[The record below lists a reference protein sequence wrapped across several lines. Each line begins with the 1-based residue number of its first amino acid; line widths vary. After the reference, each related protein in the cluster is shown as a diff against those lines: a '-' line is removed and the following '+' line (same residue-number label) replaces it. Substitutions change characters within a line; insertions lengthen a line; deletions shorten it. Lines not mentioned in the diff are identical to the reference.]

1 MRDNEDFRFS
11 RSLSLTRRYM
21 GWRTAAPTRRALIEV
36 RMTSTLEHKRA
47 LARERQRRRMA
58 SLSEDQR
65 RAMWTARKRRYR
77 ASVKA
82 HAPASPVPEQI
93 EDTMSLTHAH
103 VPPPPPLPDD
113 EIDLLLAD
121 LDNEEAPAEP
131 EAEAPAPEPDE
142 HDLFAGLESI
152 VADVLAE
159 QRKVTLSD
167 PDTLPEA
174 ERPRAEVEAW
184 RNAFGL

>member
-1 MRDNEDFRFS
+1 MVVSVEHQ
-11 RSLSLTRRYM
+11 
-21 GWRTAAPTRRALIEV
+21 RA
-36 RMTSTLEHKRA
+36 K
-47 LARERQRRRMA
+47 ARERQARRRA
-58 SLSEDQR
+58 RLSDEQR
-65 RAMWTARKRRYR
+65 RAEWRTYQAAHRARRKLT
-77 ASVKA
+77 SIE
-82 HAPASPVPEQI
+82 PATPSLPAEQT
-93 EDTMSLTHAH
+93 EDTVALHPAH

-121 LDNEEAPAEP
+121 LDNEESPAEP
-131 EAEAPAPEPDE
+131 EAEAQAPEPDE
-142 HDLFAGLESI
+142 HDLFAGLETI